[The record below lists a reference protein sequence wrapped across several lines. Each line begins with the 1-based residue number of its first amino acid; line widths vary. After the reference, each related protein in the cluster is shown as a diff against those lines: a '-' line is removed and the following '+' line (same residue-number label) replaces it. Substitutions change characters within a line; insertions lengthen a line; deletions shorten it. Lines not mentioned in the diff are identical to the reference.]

1 MSYTNTSPGGS
12 YAFNPPSPRQ
22 GPTQFDP
29 QTDVANQGDTRAY
42 GAPSAPS
49 LAPLSTPGTDD
60 KRSRLLALLQSI
72 GVNPADYGI
81 SAYAVGGMV
90 GSGDLTTTSAPD
102 ITAGQ
107 PGTPGTTIPAAG
119 STNDLNLQLQQ
130 LIGRLSAPQVQAPM
144 PVTPQSPM
152 GGGGG
157 PSGGAP
163 GSDSA
168 SAASD
173 SSSEGSP
180 GSPGDSGDG
189 SSSGDAGAGAG
200 SAGSGS
206 GAGGGSG
213 GGDGSGG
220 SYARG
225 GLIALVGGGKV
236 AQGPGGGLDDLIP
249 TTINGRRAAALS
261 DGEFVVPA
269 DVVSMMG
276 DGSSN
281 AGSRRLY
288 DMVRSVRQNKTGS
301 AKQAGPLPVGEIMK
315 RVT

>member
-1 MSYTNTSPGGS
+1 MSYTNTSPGGPF
-12 YAFNPPSPRQ
+12 AFNPPSPRQ
-22 GPTQFDP
+22 GPPQFDAE
-29 QTDVANQGDTRAY
+29 TGVANQGDARAY
-42 GAPSAPS
+42 GAPAAPS
-49 LAPLSTPGTDD
+49 LTSPTTGPDD
-60 KRSRLLALLQSI
+60 KRSRLLSLLQSI

-90 GSGDLTTTSAPD
+90 GSGDLTTASAPD
-102 ITAGQ
+102 ITGGQ
-107 PGTPGTTIPAAG
+107 LGTPGTPAPTAG

-130 LIGRLSAPQVQAPM
+130 LIGHLSAPQVQAPA
-144 PVTPQSPM
+144 PVQEQDAA

-157 PSGGAP
+157 PSGDAP

-168 SAASD
+168 STGSD
-173 SSSEGSP
+173 NSSEGSP
-180 GSPGDSGDG
+180 GSPGD
-189 SSSGDAGAGAG
+189 GAL
-200 SAGSGS
+200 
-206 GAGGGSG
+206 
-213 GGDGSGG
+213 
-220 SYARG
+220 ARG
-225 GLIALVGGGKV
+225 GLIQLAGGGKV